1 MVIRTW
7 VFGRTFQKNKL
18 GGLIITRGKKKKPK
32 LQYFLKLKCEFLS
45 TTQNA

>member
-18 GGLIITRGKKKKPK
+18 GGLIITRGKKKKK
-32 LQYFLKLKCEFLS
+32 TQ
-45 TTQNA
+45 TTKFYKVKI